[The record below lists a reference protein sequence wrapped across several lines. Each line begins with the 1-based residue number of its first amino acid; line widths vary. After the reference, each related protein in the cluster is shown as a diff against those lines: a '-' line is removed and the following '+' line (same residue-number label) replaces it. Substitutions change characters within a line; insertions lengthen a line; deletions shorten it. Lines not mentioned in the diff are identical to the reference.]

1 MQAGREMTMVNRY
14 MALHD
19 TPMTLAHLSDADLLT
34 TTAHLAE
41 RERHTT
47 ADLIA
52 ALMEIDTRKLYLG
65 EGCSSLFTYCTQVL
79 HFSEHAAYG
88 RIEAARAARR
98 FPAILVA
105 LASGDL
111 TLTSVTL
118 LGPVL
123 TEDNH
128 AGLIATARHRSKR
141 QVEQLVA
148 TLRPQPAVVAT
159 LRKLRAP
166 AG

>member
-1 MQAGREMTMVNRY
+1 MTMVNRD

-19 TPMTLAHLSDADLLT
+19 TLTLAHLSDADLLT
-34 TTAHLAE
+34 TTAQLAE
-41 RERHTT
+41 RERHAT

-52 ALMEIDTRKLYLG
+52 ALMEIDARRLYLG
-65 EGCSSLFTYCTQVL
+65 EGCSSLSTYCPQVL

-98 FPAILVA
+98 FPGILVA

-123 TEDNH
+123 TEDNQ
-128 AGLIATARHRSKR
+128 ARLLAAARHRSKR
-141 QVEQLVA
+141 DVEHLVA
-148 TLRPQPAVVAT
+148 DVRPQPTVVST
-159 LRKLRAP
+159 V
-166 AG
+166 